1 MYEVRFTPNAGKDL
15 KHFGK
20 ADQRFIL
27 AAIRGQLLHE
37 PLTETTNRKCL
48 RPSPLGRWE
57 LRVGDFR
64 VFYDP
69 DPDTGIVSVGAVGI
83 KDHNTLYVRGK
94 VFQL

>member
-1 MYEVRFTPNAGKDL
+1 MYEIRFTESAGQDL

-27 AAIRGQLLHE
+27 AAIRVQLLHE
-37 PLTETTNRKCL
+37 PLVETTNRKCL
-48 RPSPLGRWE
+48 RPNPLGRWE

-69 DPDTGIVSVGAVGI
+69 DPEANLVSVGAVGI
-83 KDHNTLYVRGK
+83 KDRNTLYVRGK